1 MGREPVFLALLL
13 RYNGRG
19 NMRGF
24 ALKTST
30 IFSENLVPMPSTRPS
45 VAQEPKRQRGRD
57 RVAAI
62 IEAGVKLFK
71 EKGFDAA
78 TMTEIAAQSGTAI
91 GSLYR
96 FFPSKEALAD
106 ALLLQ
111 YAQLVATELT
121 ALETNVSGMSPDE
134 VADALVDFSLSVRP
148 QHSFAIS
155 LLEERGGRD
164 EKRVEFRDAMRS
176 HVAKILRRA
185 IPDLGTARSRT
196 MAIVV
201 LHTLKA
207 VTRAETEAP
216 ATRTQIFSEIRKLL
230 RVYIA
235 SAHD

>member
-1 MGREPVFLALLL
+1 
-13 RYNGRG
+13 
-19 NMRGF
+19 MRGF
-24 ALKTST
+24 DLKTST
-30 IFSENLVPMPSTRPS
+30 IFSENRVSMPSTRPT

-62 IEAGVKLFK
+62 IEAGVKLFR

-111 YAQLVATELT
+111 YAQLVTTKLTEL
-121 ALETNVSGMSPDE
+121 ETKVPGMSPDE

-164 EKRVEFRDAMRS
+164 AKRAEFRNAMRS
-176 HVAKILRRA
+176 HIAKILRKA
-185 IPDLGTARSRT
+185 IPELGTARSRT

-207 VTRAETEAP
+207 VTWAETEAP
-216 ATRTQIFSEIRKLL
+216 AAQTQILSEIRKLL

-235 SAHD
+235 SILD